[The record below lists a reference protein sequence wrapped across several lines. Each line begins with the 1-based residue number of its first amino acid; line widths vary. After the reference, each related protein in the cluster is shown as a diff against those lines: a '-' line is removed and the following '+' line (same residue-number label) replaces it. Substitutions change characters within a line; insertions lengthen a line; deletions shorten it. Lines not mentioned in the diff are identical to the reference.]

1 MERKG
6 ILIKD
11 NDMAVTLSEPAAVG
25 DVIVYEKAGQ
35 KYNLPVKESIPCY
48 HKAACRDIRNGELV
62 LKYGQVIG
70 RAVEDIP
77 AGCLI
82 HTHNLKSV
90 CLASMP
96 GKVGSK

>member
-11 NDMAVTLSEPAAVG
+11 NDMAVTLSEPAA
-25 DVIVYEKAGQ
+25 AQ
-35 KYNLPVKESIPCY
+35 KYCLPVKESIPCY

-62 LKYGQVIG
+62 YKYGQVIG

-77 AGCLI
+77 AGYLI

-90 CLASMP
+90 CLVPMP
-96 GKVGSK
+96 EKNGD